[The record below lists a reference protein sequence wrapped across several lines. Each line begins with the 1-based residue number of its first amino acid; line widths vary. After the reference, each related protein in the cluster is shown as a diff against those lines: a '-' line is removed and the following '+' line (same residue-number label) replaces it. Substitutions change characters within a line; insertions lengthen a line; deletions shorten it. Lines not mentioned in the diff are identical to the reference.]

1 MKNTNRT
8 QRTTE
13 EIIDAY
19 LNFYRTK
26 NEEYWWAWE
35 EVDKMRSPEHL
46 SFVFELIHACRDD
59 NEIAYVAAGPLK
71 DIFVEHH
78 LVIKEALSVMV
89 RRDKLMRKAI
99 QAFILAPNSPE
110 RKILEEILNKYGLSY
125 ASL

>member
-1 MKNTNRT
+1 MKNTNPA
-8 QRTTE
+8 QHTTE

-59 NEIAYVAAGPLK
+59 GEIAYVAAGPLK
-71 DIFVEHH
+71 DIFSEHH

-89 RRDKLMRKAI
+89 RQDKLMRKAI
-99 QAFILAPNSPE
+99 QALILASDCPE
-110 RKILEEILNKYGLSY
+110 RKTLDEILNKYGLRH